1 MGGVDIEIPAIN
13 GAVNRVKNLQAIAV
27 CKITE
32 PVCKITEPVCKITDG
47 DRAVTFSFD
56 RPSRQI
62 KTRDFTGMRSDISDA
77 TFYEPIKTLR
87 GF

>member
-13 GAVNRVKNLQAIAV
+13 GAVNRVKNLQAIA
-27 CKITE
+27 
-32 PVCKITEPVCKITDG
+32 VCKITEPVCKITDG